1 MQEEVPDFFS
11 EVSMNGQIKVQ
22 SFQDFLESS
31 TSSNYVKFKNLVMN
45 LQRCC
50 KTLQKDITSS
60 VLAHF
65 IKQFHYNDG
74 ILDNFHMNI
83 EKISTFRSM
92 YKGGS

>member
-1 MQEEVPDFFS
+1 MEEGCTVCEELQCDGTVRRYLPTQKRFMQEEVPDFFS
-11 EVSMNGQIKVQ
+11 EVSMNGKIKKQ

-31 TSSNYVKFKNLVMN
+31 MSSNYVKFQNMVMN

-65 IKQFHYNDG
+65 IK
-74 ILDNFHMNI
+74 
-83 EKISTFRSM
+83 
-92 YKGGS
+92 